1 MSLEEQVST
10 RMMGKGT
17 ESKLLLKVCD
27 SLSPSPNP
35 IPCEPTTQGKSVTY
49 VSGTKCYLCLGPLKG
64 SERTSFLSMTRVCV
78 LFADFDGG
86 ASLVPATARSAL
98 GIAGS
103 LLKSLSWRLAKLQ
116 THTVITSAD
125 VCGNGT

>member
-1 MSLEEQVST
+1 MSLEEQAST

-49 VSGTKCYLCLGPLKG
+49 VSGTKCYLCLGPLNP
-64 SERTSFLSMTRVCV
+64 EAYHRDVPNALHV
-78 LFADFDGG
+78 LDAGHFALDT
-86 ASLVPATARSAL
+86 ATDQ
-98 GIAGS
+98 IAQ
-103 LLKSLSWRLAKLQ
+103 LAGPFMK
-116 THTVITSAD
+116 
-125 VCGNGT
+125 